1 MFSMIGLPNR
11 RVSRIALLGSLL
23 AASPAAPLAAPLAA
37 QAGAPLMRD
46 VVRADDGHGLV
57 LWSKRPSH
65 GAPRRGA
72 ILLLHGAT
80 WSARPNFDLRVP
92 GANAS
97 LMDALGARGFAVYA
111 LDQRGYGDTPRDTSG
126 WLTPIRA
133 ARDAAEV
140 LDWITQRA
148 ARGARRPVVI
158 GYSRGSQTT
167 TLLAQ
172 RNPEKLSAAVLYG
185 FAVDLSKPVRQAKLD
200 VPPRVRTTAEGAAED
215 FITPEFTP
223 AGVKDAYVR
232 AALAHDSIKVDWR
245 HEEELDAI
253 DVATLKVP
261 VLVLNGERDP
271 VANHFDV
278 ATFFK
283 RLNGVDRQWSV
294 LAHADHVAHL
304 ERQREW
310 VDAVTSFVE
319 QTRSRP

>member
-1 MFSMIGLPNR
+1 
-11 RVSRIALLGSLL
+11 
-23 AASPAAPLAAPLAA
+23 
-37 QAGAPLMRD
+37 
-46 VVRADDGHGLV
+46 
-57 LWSKRPSH
+57 
-65 GAPRRGA
+65 
-72 ILLLHGAT
+72 
-80 WSARPNFDLRVP
+80 
-92 GANAS
+92 
-97 LMDALGARGFAVYA
+97 MDALTARGFAVYA

-126 WLTPIRA
+126 WLTPVRA

-140 LDWITQRA
+140 LDWIAQRS

-172 RNPEKLSAAVLYG
+172 QNPDKLSAAVLYG
-185 FAVDLSKPVRQAKLD
+185 FAVDLSTPVRQSKPDL
-200 VPPRVRTTAEGAAED
+200 PPRVRTTAEGAAED
-215 FITPEFTP
+215 FITPESTP

-253 DVATLKVP
+253 DVATLTVP

-278 ATFFK
+278 AAFFK
-283 RLNGVDRQWSV
+283 RLNGVDRQWVV

-310 VDAVTSFVE
+310 VDAVTNFVE
-319 QTRSRP
+319 QTRSRR